1 MCHHLQNELDED
13 KAVEASQALRKWLED
28 KTKSLDYIY
37 KYDPPPPPPEE
48 LRPGLSDGD
57 GACDPYITVEDIA
70 PSEVEE
76 IVSIN
81 SGKRL
86 ERISGRCAVRL
97 RDGTEVIGSWRE
109 GVRQG
114 LGSLSS
120 PRLEKEGIKMLAG
133 NYSDGFLTGVA
144 RLHMTDGS
152 IREGWFSHGVADGP
166 FKGEIKVR
174 L

>member
-1 MCHHLQNELDED
+1 MCNHVQNELNED
-13 KAVEASQALRKWLED
+13 KAVEVSQVIREWLEE
-28 KTKSLDYIY
+28 KTRSLDYIY
-37 KYDPPPPPPEE
+37 KYDPPQDEE
-48 LRPGLSDGD
+48 LGPRPSDGG

-76 IVSIN
+76 IVSII

-114 LGSLSS
+114 LGSLCS
-120 PRLEKEGIKMLAG
+120 PRLELQGINLLAG
-133 NYSDGFLTGVA
+133 SYLDGFLTGVA

>member
-1 MCHHLQNELDED
+1 MNED
-13 KAVEASQALRKWLED
+13 KAVEVSQIIREWLEE
-28 KTKSLDYIY
+28 KNRSLDYIY
-37 KYDPPPPPPEE
+37 KYDPPPPPPPPPEE
-48 LRPGLSDGD
+48 VRPTLSDGD

-76 IVSIN
+76 IVSII

-114 LGSLSS
+114 LGSLCS
-120 PRLEKEGIKMLAG
+120 PRLERQGINLLAG
-133 NYSDGFLTGVA
+133 SYSDGFLTGVA

>member
-1 MCHHLQNELDED
+1 MNED
-13 KAVEASQALRKWLED
+13 KAVEVSQIIREWLEE
-28 KTKSLDYIY
+28 KNRSLDYIY
-37 KYDPPPPPPEE
+37 KYDPTPPPSPPPPEE
-48 LRPGLSDGD
+48 VRPTPSDGD

-76 IVSIN
+76 IVSII

-114 LGSLSS
+114 LGSLCS
-120 PRLEKEGIKMLAG
+120 PRLERQGINLLAG
-133 NYSDGFLTGVA
+133 SYSDGFLTGVA